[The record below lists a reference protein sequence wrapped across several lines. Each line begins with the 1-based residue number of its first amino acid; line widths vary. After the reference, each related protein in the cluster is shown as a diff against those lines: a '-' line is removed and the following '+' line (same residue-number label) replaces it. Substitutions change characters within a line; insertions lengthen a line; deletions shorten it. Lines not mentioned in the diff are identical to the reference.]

1 MRPLTSV
8 DLDVRTVT
16 WGSDGC
22 VRDGRLATERACMMK
37 SSAFRLCGP
46 REALG
51 LRGALVGRTTCAAG
65 ASVGGARLA
74 PKHHCRRAISDTRLS
89 AQPTPRRACA
99 DILGVKLSGS
109 PGRHAWP
116 RMARHPVDMH
126 TAAWQRHPAD
136 AAAPRHWPTWR
147 SGYLPL
153 GESWGLA
160 GRLRPDRGSGAA
172 KRRRPTRQ
180 RRDALGVGRL
190 LLRLGVIPACSCR
203 LDQTLAE

>member
-1 MRPLTSV
+1 
-8 DLDVRTVT
+8 
-16 WGSDGC
+16 
-22 VRDGRLATERACMMK
+22 MMK

-51 LRGALVGRTTCAAG
+51 LRCALVGRTTCAAG

-74 PKHHCRRAISDTRLS
+74 RKHHCGRAISDTRLS

-99 DILGVKLSGS
+99 DILGVKHSGS
-109 PGRHAWP
+109 PGLRRHAWP
-116 RMARHPVDMH
+116 RMARHPVDVH
-126 TAAWQRHPAD
+126 TAARQRHPVD

-147 SGYLPL
+147 GGYQLFRL

-160 GRLRPDRGSGAA
+160 GRFRPDRGSGAA

-180 RRDALGVGRL
+180 RGGGRS
-190 LLRLGVIPACSCR
+190 RCWTIAAAIEGVIPARSCR
-203 LDQTLAE
+203 LDQTLDE